1 MRNIFTGS
9 TITEAAVVRNL
20 LASNGIEAQLIEKG
34 AAAYPQLPT
43 EVWISHD
50 AQENRALELIR
61 DLYLKAPEQGS
72 WICANCGEPSP
83 MSFDLCWA
91 CGQASGRD

>member
-34 AAAYPQLPT
+34 SAAYPQLPT

-50 AQENRALELIR
+50 AQQHRALEVIR
-61 DLYLKAPEQGS
+61 DLYLKAPDQGS
-72 WICANCGEPSP
+72 WICANCGEASP
-83 MSFDLCWA
+83 ASFDLCWS
-91 CGQASGRD
+91 CGQTNG

>member
-20 LASNGIEAQLIEKG
+20 LASNGIEAQIIEKG

-43 EVWISHD
+43 EVWIAHD
-50 AQENRALELIR
+50 TQQHRALELIR

-72 WICANCGEPSP
+72 WICANCGEASP
-83 MSFDLCWA
+83 NSFDLCWA
-91 CGQASGRD
+91 CGHSSGRE

>member
-20 LASNGIEAQLIEKG
+20 LAANGIEAQLVEKG
-34 AAAYPQLPT
+34 AGAYPSLPT
-43 EVWISHD
+43 EVWISQDNQQHH
-50 AQENRALELIR
+50 ALELIR
-61 DLYLKAPEQGS
+61 DQYLKAPDQGS

-83 MSFDLCWA
+83 MTFDLCWA
-91 CGQASGRD
+91 CGQASGTE

>member
-34 AAAYPQLPT
+34 AGAYPSLPT
-43 EVWISHD
+43 EVWISQDDQQHH
-50 AQENRALELIR
+50 ALELIR
-61 DLYLKAPEQGS
+61 DQYLNAADQGS

-83 MSFDLCWA
+83 MTFDLCWA
-91 CGQASGRD
+91 CGQASGRE